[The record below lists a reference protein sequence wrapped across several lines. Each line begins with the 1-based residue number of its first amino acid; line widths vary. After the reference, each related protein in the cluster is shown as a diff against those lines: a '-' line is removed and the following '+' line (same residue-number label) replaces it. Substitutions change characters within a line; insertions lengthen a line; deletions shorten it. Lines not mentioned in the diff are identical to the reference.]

1 MWRKR
6 RIGER
11 ISNGRSIAE
20 RLGRDRKKKLN
31 ARSVAER
38 FDRDPLKKTNVEQ
51 DRQFENYRTF
61 GKNKK
66 TISKSGEKNF

>member
-1 MWRKR
+1 MA
-6 RIGER
+6 G
-11 ISNGRSIAE
+11 
-20 RLGRDRKKKLN
+20 RLGRDRKKKLS

-38 FDRDPLKKTNVEQ
+38 FDQDQLKKTNVEQ
-51 DRQFENYRTF
+51 DRRFEDYRTF